1 MEERHEST
9 FGLEEKG
16 ILVLLERV
24 ATNPVHFGVIRPTWD
39 VAGGNAQRPEGHYL
53 YDPTDGLCM
62 PARKPW
68 AGSEGAEAG
77 DRIGLLLDLDAGCLT
92 VFKNQKRLGVMAEGL
107 TGEFVWAATLL
118 YAGDSVRIASAP
130 VPGSE

>member
-1 MEERHEST
+1 
-9 FGLEEKG
+9 
-16 ILVLLERV
+16 
-24 ATNPVHFGVIRPTWD
+24 
-39 VAGGNAQRPEGHYL
+39 
-53 YDPTDGLCM
+53 M
-62 PARKPW
+62 PARRPL
-68 AGSEGAEAG
+68 AGSEGAWAG
-77 DRIGLLLDLDAGCLT
+77 ERIGLRLELDVGCLT